1 MQRLYSSSHL
11 LLFIFPHIFPF
22 QNRSFYS
29 AIPSLCH
36 NLQYPPSVFLP
47 KHSGRL
53 RGSFVAT
60 LCGRLGQALR
70 SDTYAGFREG
80 QLTLVNIAG
89 VSGELK
95 GALPTLRQRNPGV
108 FRVPLPKLYL
118 IIPRCES
125 QSPVPPAVSH
135 PPDSVPLS
143 SDRMHP
149 SPSGMQLHHG
159 YFPVLPS
166 A

>member
-70 SDTYAGFREG
+70 SDTNLKLPCPRCDKGTPEPAASLC
-80 QLTLVNIAG
+80 QK
-89 VSGELK
+89 SGK
-95 GALPTLRQRNPGV
+95 
-108 FRVPLPKLYL
+108 KLYL
-118 IIPRCES
+118 IIPHCES
-125 QSPVPPAVSH
+125 QFPAPPAASH

-143 SDRMHP
+143 SDRRHP

-159 YFPVLPS
+159 YSPVLPS

>member
-1 MQRLYSSSHL
+1 M

-29 AIPSLCH
+29 AIPSLCN

-47 KHSGRL
+47 KHSDRL

-80 QLTLVNIAG
+80 QLTLVNIAE
-89 VSGELK
+89 VSG
-95 GALPTLRQRNPGV
+95 
-108 FRVPLPKLYL
+108 
-118 IIPRCES
+118 
-125 QSPVPPAVSH
+125 
-135 PPDSVPLS
+135 
-143 SDRMHP
+143 
-149 SPSGMQLHHG
+149 
-159 YFPVLPS
+159 
-166 A
+166 